1 MQNGDR
7 EARFRAVYGASYQA
21 VLAYCIRRTTTP
33 QDAADAVADTFLV
46 AWRRLDDLP
55 AGDAETHWLLA
66 TARRVL
72 SNQRR
77 GERRFVEL
85 RARLATEIS
94 THSLS
99 VEMPSEADDRAF
111 ADAFARLTPEE
122 RDILGMSAWEELSSE
137 QIGAVLGCSPGAAR
151 IRLHRARQRLRR
163 LIDATEAGFH
173 ESAANSHPHA
183 QEE

>member
-7 EARFRAVYGASYQA
+7 EARFRAVYGASFQV
-21 VLAYCIRRTTTP
+21 VLAYCIRRTSTP
-33 QDAADAVADTFLV
+33 QDAADAAADTFLV

-55 AGDAETHWLLA
+55 AGQAETPWLLA

-77 GERRFVEL
+77 GECRFVEL
-85 RARLATEIS
+85 RARLATEIA

-99 VEMPSEADDRAF
+99 IEVPGDVDDRAF
-111 ADAFARLTPEE
+111 ADAFAGLTPDE

-137 QIGAVLGCSPGAAR
+137 QIGTVLGCSPGAAR
-151 IRLHRARQRLRR
+151 TRLHRARHRLRR
-163 LIDATEAGFH
+163 LIDETEAGFH
-173 ESAANSHPHA
+173 ETAASSHPKA

>member
-1 MQNGDR
+1 L
-7 EARFRAVYGASYQA
+7 YGANHQT
-21 VLAYCIRRTTTP
+21 VLAYCIRRTSTP

-46 AWRRLDDLP
+46 AWRRLGDLP
-55 AGDAETHWLLA
+55 AGEAETPWLLA

-85 RARLATEIS
+85 RARLAAEIA
-94 THSLS
+94 TRRLS
-99 VEMPSEADDRAF
+99 VDVSSGADDRGI
-111 ADAFARLTPEE
+111 ADAFTRLTPDE
-122 RDILGMSAWEELSSE
+122 RDILGMSAWEGLSSE

-151 IRLHRARQRLRR
+151 TRLHRARRHLLRF
-163 LIDATEAGFH
+163 AEAAEAGFH
-173 ESAANSHPHA
+173 QTASSSHPNA

>member
-7 EARFRAVYGASYQA
+7 EARFRAVYGASYRA

-55 AGDAETHWLLA
+55 VGEAQTAWLIA

-85 RARLATEIS
+85 RARLAAEIA
-94 THSLS
+94 THSLAIE
-99 VEMPSEADDRAF
+99 VPSDADERVF
-111 ADAFARLTPEE
+111 ADAFARLTPDE

-151 IRLHRARQRLRR
+151 TRLHRARHRLRR

-173 ESAANSHPHA
+173 ETAAGSHPNA

>member
-1 MQNGDR
+1 MDADR
-7 EARFRAVYGASYQA
+7 ETRFRIVYGAGYQT
-21 VLAYCIRRTTTP
+21 VLAYCIRRTSTP

-55 AGDAETHWLLA
+55 ADEAQMPWLLA

-85 RARLATEIS
+85 RARLAAEIA
-94 THSLS
+94 THDLS
-99 VEMPSEADDRAF
+99 VEAAGADDRIF
-111 ADAFARLTPEE
+111 ADAFARLMPEE

-151 IRLHRARQRLRR
+151 TRLHRARHRLRQ
-163 LIDATEAGFH
+163 LIGATEAGFH
-173 ESAANSHPHA
+173 ETAASSHPNA

>member
-1 MQNGDR
+1 VQDGDR
-7 EARFRAVYGASYQA
+7 EARFREIHAANHQI
-21 VLAYCIRRTTTP
+21 VLAYCIRRTSTP

-55 AGDAETHWLLA
+55 SGEAETPWFLA

-72 SNQRR
+72 ANQRR
-77 GERRFVEL
+77 GDRRFVEL
-85 RARLATEIS
+85 RARLAVEIA

-99 VEMPSEADDRAF
+99 TEVPSDAADRVF
-111 ADAFARLTPEE
+111 ADALARLTPDE
-122 RDILGMSAWEELSSE
+122 RDILGMSAWEELTSE

-151 IRLHRARQRLRR
+151 TRLHRARQHLRR
-163 LIDATEAGFH
+163 LVDATKAGFH
-173 ESAANSHPHA
+173 EAANSSHHNA

>member
-1 MQNGDR
+1 MPEVPRGVGLVKDADR
-7 EARFRAVYGASYQA
+7 ETRFRDVYRANDQT
-21 VLAYCIRRTTTP
+21 VLAYCIRRTSPP

-55 AGDAETHWLLA
+55 VGEAETPWLLA

-85 RARLATEIS
+85 RARLATEIA
-94 THSLS
+94 THLLS
-99 VEMPSEADDRAF
+99 IEEPNDADDRAF
-111 ADAFARLTPEE
+111 ADAFAGLTPDE
-122 RDILGMSAWEELSSE
+122 RDILGMSTWEELSSE

-151 IRLHRARQRLRR
+151 TRLHRART
-163 LIDATEAGFH
+163 A
-173 ESAANSHPHA
+173 SSHSEA